1 MPRYEVFVPA
11 APPAL
16 PMDVTLRIEAEH
28 WLAALKSG
36 LQKIGGAQMTSN
48 VLCDIQDDGSI
59 HVTDSTSGR
68 VFRIQEMAAVPAP
81 AAAPPAPPPAAA
93 SPPAPRAAAPAP
105 RPPPPAAPPPAAAP
119 PAARPAPPPPAT
131 AKPAPPPAAAPQASR
146 PAPPPAAAAKPAPPP
161 AAKPPAPP
169 PAPAAAPAPAARAA
183 PAAPAARPR
192 PSSEPSAVEQVA
204 KPSQPPPAR
213 IGRTHR
219 EAREDLL
226 AELFEAVSRLQGQR
240 DRKAGLG
247 FLLDLAMEKL
257 QCESGTVFLSALADD
272 DLEFAVVRG
281 PRATELSTAKMTVPV
296 GVGIVG
302 FCAQEN
308 VCLAVS
314 DAQKDKRFHRA
325 ISDAIGYETRSLL
338 CAPVARE
345 GRVLG
350 AIEVMNK
357 AGGAVFGEGDL
368 AVLAYLAAQAAEFL
382 HRLDVR

>member
-169 PAPAAAPAPAARAA
+169 PAPAAAPAPAAR
-183 PAAPAARPR
+183 AAPAARPR